1 MVPTVWCSIWTCSP
15 TVERLIGL
23 SKDKNNNS
31 YRQAC
36 SIGLREPLFESGAEE
51 VMFSIRFLISG
62 LDTGLR
68 NGF

>member
-1 MVPTVWCSIWTCSP
+1 MVPTVRSSIWTCAP

-23 SKDKNNNS
+23 SKDKNNNNNS

-51 VMFSIRFLISG
+51 VMVSHHVSYKW
-62 LDTGLR
+62 T
-68 NGF
+68 